1 MKIEKRK
8 VYDIEMDEKELNL
21 ICMILKDWTHKN
33 QQEAELCND
42 IGVLLRQIEYVKNK

>member
-21 ICMILKDWTHKN
+21 ICMILKD
-33 QQEAELCND
+33 
-42 IGVLLRQIEYVKNK
+42 